1 MNLRKYATPIMPE
14 YVKSKVI
21 SMTKRKKLN
30 GKTIKLATS
39 ILLSM
44 ICEANSKIF
53 DFLQFLITI
62 LQITYISIIKQFTS
76 CSIKPSLKKVSKYE
90 NKFAKLQ
97 KEAAKFNLRTQ
108 LKTVK
113 KKEFTL
119 EEETND
125 HEVLN

>member
-1 MNLRKYATPIMPE
+1 MPE

-62 LQITYISIIKQFTS
+62 LEITYISIIKQFTS

-125 HEVLN
+125 HEVLNQIQLTHHI